1 MSQIKKTQLLL
12 IIGAVVL
19 FVLLFFANKKPSV
32 AAADNGEQH
41 AVAAETIKSFV
52 KTAEGVLAPELK
64 KQTDSYLQKANG
76 ADKTK
81 WLDSIVSFWDK
92 NKRPDIASY
101 YFEKKAEA
109 VKNSITW
116 FKAGDRYY
124 YSVRFIK
131 DPEEMP
137 LLYSSAMRCYENG
150 LKLEPANTDAKIMLA
165 SCLVEGSADPMKG
178 ISMLREIEKTDS
190 NNVTRQLNF
199 AFFSVRS
206 QQWDKAIRRF
216 EKVVQIDS
224 TYIEA
229 YLHLAD
235 AYEQMG
241 QKNKTIEVLE
251 KYKSKIDDALARQ
264 EIEKYIE
271 QLKNNLNK

>member
-32 AAADNGEQH
+32 VAADNGEQH
-41 AVAAETIKSFV
+41 AVAAETIESFV

-64 KQTDSYLQKANG
+64 KQTDTYLQKANG
-76 ADKTK
+76 AEKEK
-81 WLDSIVSFWDK
+81 WLDSIVNFWDK

-101 YFEKKAEA
+101 YFEQKAEA
-109 VKNSITW
+109 LKNSITW

-131 DPEEMP
+131 DQNELMP
-137 LLYSSAMRCYENG
+137 LYQSAIRCYENG
-150 LKLEPANTDAKIMLA
+150 LKLEPNNAEAKIMMA
-165 SCLVEGSADPMKG
+165 SCYVEGSSDPMKG
-178 ISMLREIEKTDS
+178 ITMLREIEKTDS
-190 NNVTRQLNF
+190 NNVTLQLNF
-199 AFFSVRS
+199 AFFSVKS
-206 QQWDKAIRRF
+206 QQWDKAIKRF
-216 EKVVQIDS
+216 EKVLAIDS
-224 TYIEA
+224 LYIEA

-241 QKNKTIEVLE
+241 NKQKTIEMLE
-251 KYKSKIDDALARQ
+251 KYKVRTDDALARQ
-264 EIEKYIE
+264 EIDKYIQ
-271 QLKNNLNK
+271 QLKN